1 MKQANDIQILMAEIE
16 KSTRILRKTADFL
29 IATET
34 AELAQTGKTPA
45 AAIMMAGIL
54 ENYYTALET
63 LFLRISQYF
72 ENHLPPEK
80 WHMELL
86 SRMTLAVTGLRE
98 RVISDETRMHL
109 LELLRFRHF
118 KRYYF
123 EFEYDW
129 PKIDF
134 LIGRVK
140 TVHPMV
146 LKDVSLFREFLE
158 KAAKSTD

>member
-1 MKQANDIQILMAEIE
+1 MKQANDIQILRAEIE
-16 KSTRILRKTADFL
+16 KITRILRKTADFL

-34 AELAQTGKTPA
+34 SELVQTGKTPA

-63 LFLRISQYF
+63 LFLKISQYF
-72 ENHLPPEK
+72 ENNLPPEK

-123 EFEYDW
+123 E
-129 PKIDF
+129 I
-134 LIGRVK
+134 
-140 TVHPMV
+140 
-146 LKDVSLFREFLE
+146 
-158 KAAKSTD
+158 